1 MKIFKLLN
9 PLSLALLMGIF
20 WCQGSFAQTGGEDE
34 LSYRDQVQIMYVAYY
49 GRPGDAGGLD
59 FWAGELERVNGNLM
73 GIINSFGNSME
84 FQDRFGDL
92 DDEELVNNIF
102 LQLLGRNADSGGLN
116 FYVNGLREGRF
127 TLASLALNVAD
138 GAKGNPEGQDAAT
151 VGNKLRAA
159 NAFSETY
166 EEAGAP
172 YGDSQIDDAKQWL
185 AEVESSEASV
195 TSVLDGLPALLE
207 ALQRPPG
214 LEPVE
219 DPFARFNNLE
229 PQPWWRE
236 SAPYSCL
243 RQKKQTSPW
252 LDAGLMDPGGSDPLS
267 LIPYFGNGSYLRY
280 GWMGFDGCTRT
291 HKYPS
296 RYHLDAPTD
305 PTYYSLGELDIWID
319 IARVPEDASG
329 WKFDDGIRV
338 DFSMEEAVAL
348 LNRHVARYFR
358 RVSED
363 NLRITFHQ
371 GNDFEVDGDGGARA
385 AEDQSFRLAGACPD
399 DCTYAPGGLNRIL
412 FNDVEAATGGGA
424 FNGKASLGLV
434 NFRDAIMETI
444 VHEIGHGWMAWP
456 HSYAEVPW
464 RPNHN
469 SEIDPP
475 NPYSNF
481 YDIMSALEIGR
492 KKIGWDSE
500 MPSTLALNRYT
511 AGWISPENV
520 ALHLDINATYT
531 LNKPFDGGYQ
541 FLVIN
546 SGRPYAFTTL
556 EVLEER
562 SAAYREN
569 SVDIYDPSAPGGFRR
584 RRYEGVL
591 VSRYDQTTGTGI
603 QARFGPAF
611 YNRDNPQFLADV
623 GWGRD
628 DFSLIADGETR
639 DIGGGVSVAVAKN
652 RDGSYDVT
660 VSGGRVVGFE
670 VWCNRF
676 WFEEGYDTGC
686 FLDEAVW
693 E

>member
-1 MKIFKLLN
+1 MKIFEMLN
-9 PLSLALLMGIF
+9 SLSLALLMGIF
-20 WCQGSFAQTGGEDE
+20 WSQGSIAQTGNEDE
-34 LSYRDQVQIMYVAYY
+34 LSYWDQVQIMYVAYY

-59 FWAGELERVNGNLM
+59 FWAAKLEEGNGNLSR
-73 GIINSFGNSME
+73 IIDSFGNSKE
-84 FQDRFGDL
+84 FQDRFGNL

-102 LQLLGRNADSGGLN
+102 LQLLGRDADSGGLN

-127 TLASLALNVAD
+127 TLASIALNVAD
-138 GAKGNPEGQDAAT
+138 GTKGLDAMIKA
-151 VGNKLRAA
+151 NKLRAA
-159 NAFSETY
+159 NAFTETY
-166 EEAGAP
+166 VEIGAN
-172 YGDSQIDDAKQWL
+172 YNIFQIDDAKRWL
-185 AEVESSEASV
+185 AGVGSSDTSV
-195 TSVLDGLPALLE
+195 TAALDRLPGFF
-207 ALQRPPG
+207 QRH
-214 LEPVE
+214 
-219 DPFARFNNLE
+219 DPFARFNNYE

-267 LIPYFGNGSYLRY
+267 LIRYFGNGSYLRY
-280 GWMGFDGCTRT
+280 GRMGFSGCTRT
-291 HKYPS
+291 DKDPNGF
-296 RYHLDAPTD
+296 HLDAPAD

-319 IARVPEDASG
+319 IARVPKDASR
-329 WKFDDGIRV
+329 WSRSDDGTRV
-338 DFSMEEAVAL
+338 EFSMEEAVVL
-348 LNRHVARYFR
+348 LNRHVARYYR

-371 GNDFEVDGDGGARA
+371 GNDFEVGGDGGPAA
-385 AEDQSFRLAGACPD
+385 AENQSFTLAGACPD

-412 FNDVEAATGGGA
+412 FNDVEASSGGRA
-424 FNGKASLGLV
+424 FNGWATLGLV
-434 NFRDAIMETI
+434 NVRDAIMETI

-464 RPNHN
+464 RPYSN
-469 SEIDPP
+469 SEIDNS
-475 NPYSNF
+475 NPYSNH
-481 YDIMSALEIGR
+481 YDIMSALGTDR
-492 KKIGWDSE
+492 KIGWESE
-500 MPSTLALNRYT
+500 LPSTLAINRYA
-511 AGWISPENV
+511 AGWINPENV

-541 FLVIN
+541 FLVIQ

-562 SAAYREN
+562 SAAYREDSAN
-569 SVDIYDPSAPGGFRR
+569 IYDPSAPGGFRS
-584 RRYEGVL
+584 RRYDGVL
-591 VSRYDQTTGTGI
+591 VSRYDQTTGTGV
-603 QARFGPAF
+603 QVRFGPAF

-628 DFSLIADGETR
+628 DSSLMAEGETR

-660 VSGGRVVGFE
+660 VSGGRVAGFE
-670 VWCNRF
+670 TWCRRF
-676 WFEEGYDTGC
+676 WFVKGSEYDTGC

>member
-1 MKIFKLLN
+1 MKVFEFLAAV
-9 PLSLALLMGIF
+9 SLGLLMGHS
-20 WCQGSFAQTGGEDE
+20 QGSFAQTGDEDE

-49 GRPGDAGGLD
+49 GRPGDAVGLD
-59 FWAGELERVNGNLM
+59 FWAGKLEKVNGNLEE
-73 GIINSFGNSME
+73 IINEFGTSKE
-84 FQDRFGDL
+84 FTERFGDL
-92 DDEELVNNIF
+92 DDEELINNIF
-102 LQLLGRNADSGGLN
+102 LQLLGRDADSGGLN

-127 TLASLALNVAD
+127 TLASIALNVAD
-138 GAKGNPEGQDAAT
+138 GTKGRDAPT
-151 VGNKLRAA
+151 VANKLRAA
-159 NAFSETY
+159 NAFTEAY
-166 EEAGAP
+166 VEAGAD
-172 YGDSQIDDAKQWL
+172 YGELQIEEAKQWL

-207 ALQRPPG
+207 SLQRPPG
-214 LEPVE
+214 SEPVE

-236 SAPYSCL
+236 SAPYSCIQ
-243 RQKKQTSPW
+243 QKNQTSPW

-267 LIPYFGNGSYLRY
+267 LIRYFGNGSYLRY
-280 GWMGFDGCTRT
+280 GWMGFYGCTRT
-291 HKYPS
+291 DKYPGE
-296 RYHLDAPTD
+296 YHLDPPVD
-305 PTYYSLGELDIWID
+305 PTYYSLGELGIWID
-319 IARVPEDASG
+319 ISRVPEDASG
-329 WKFDDGIRV
+329 WWMDDGNRV
-338 DFSMEEAVAL
+338 ELSMEETVAL
-348 LNRHVARYFR
+348 LNRHVARYYR

-371 GNDFEVDGDGGARA
+371 GNDFEVGGDGAPA
-385 AEDQSFRLAGACPD
+385 AAQDQSFMLAGACPV
-399 DCTYAPGGLNRIL
+399 DCTYTPGGLNRIL
-412 FNDVEAATGGGA
+412 FNDVEAFSGGFA
-424 FNGKASLGLV
+424 YNGRASLGLV
-434 NFRDAIMETI
+434 SIRNAIMENI

-456 HSYAEVPW
+456 HSYAEAPW

-469 SEIDPP
+469 SVIEPP

-500 MPSTLALNRYT
+500 MPSTLAINRYA
-511 AGWISPENV
+511 AGWIRPDNV

-541 FLVIN
+541 FLVIH
-546 SGRPYAFTTL
+546 SGRRYAFTTL

-562 SAAYREN
+562 FAAYRED
-569 SVDIYDPSAPGGFRR
+569 SADIYDPSAPGGIRSR
-584 RRYEGVL
+584 HYEGVL
-591 VSRYDQTTGTGI
+591 ISRYDQTTGTGL
-603 QARFGPAF
+603 QARFGPAL
-611 YNRDNPQFLADV
+611 YNRDNPQFLTDV

-628 DFSLIADGETR
+628 DSSLMVDGETR

-660 VSGGRVVGFE
+660 VSGGRVAGFE
-670 VWCNRF
+670 VWCKSF
-676 WFEEGYDTGC
+676 LFEEGYDTGC